1 MLRSRRFLFVIV
13 LTGLLGIPVFA
24 QTDTATAANT
34 SEQTLASNSSQPAPN
49 LHIFN
54 VCDFG
59 AVGDGKTKDTAAISK
74 AIHAA
79 NQSEGGEVVF
89 PPGTY
94 VTGTFEML
102 SNVTLDLQ
110 VGAVLLGSPDVA
122 DYGDISDFGFDHNYG
137 VSSSGEGNKV
147 GMIVGRGVENVAII
161 GQGVI
166 DGNSSA
172 FFDFNTPHVGRDFDA
187 SFTRNPK
194 AFAAANENTSN
205 GPVEVKAAGRP
216 GTMIICSHCKHVV
229 IRDITF
235 KDSPN
240 WTFHLRS
247 TEDAIVS
254 GLRVDADLRI
264 PNNDGMDCMRCCNVH
279 VSDCN
284 MSAGDDD
291 FAFVSSGDVSV
302 ANCTLISNSS
312 GIRLEDTRDSTFSN
326 LVIHANRGL
335 GIYDRGDGNTA
346 NVLFSNL
353 VIESHLVTGHWWG
366 KGEPILIAS
375 AGKAEGG
382 GVHDVRFTNI
392 AAQGQSGIVLWGTH
406 ADAIRSIRF
415 DGMKLVIQAPSPELA
430 DAIGG
435 NFDVRWVAK
444 NFSEAVYKH
453 DIAAVFG
460 HNISDLQMNN
470 VEVGWGEN
478 LPSYFTL
485 AIELEDFHGL
495 SISGFSGR
503 QAFADSSAAVIEL
516 RRGAGVSIL
525 GSKVTAGAGT
535 FVSSP
540 GVSGW
545 GCLWGMIFL
554 RHGGCSRLVGV
565 VFLCRG
571 IGGRLCE
578 PRRQNSARIIDIRN
592 AREYG

>member
-1 MLRSRRFLFVIV
+1 MLRSRRFLLVIV
-13 LTGLLGIPVFA
+13 LTGLLGIPAFA
-24 QTDTATAANT
+24 QTDAAPATST
-34 SEQTLASNSSQPAPN
+34 SENPLPSNSSQPATN

-54 VCDFG
+54 VRDFG
-59 AVGDGKTKDTAAISK
+59 AMGDGKTKDTGAITK

-79 NQSEGGEVVF
+79 NQSGGGEVVV
-89 PPGTY
+89 PPGIY
-94 VTGTFEML
+94 VAGTFELL
-102 SNVTLDLQ
+102 SNVTLDVQ
-110 VGAVLLGSPDVA
+110 AGAVLLGSPDVG

-147 GMIVGRGVENVAII
+147 GMIVGRGVSNVAII

-187 SFTRNPK
+187 SFTRNPQ
-194 AFAAANENTSN
+194 AFAAANEDTTN
-205 GPVEVKAAGRP
+205 GPVELKAAGRP
-216 GTMIICSHCKHVV
+216 GTMIVCSHCKHVV

-240 WTFHLRS
+240 WTFHLQS

-264 PNNDGMDCMRCCNVH
+264 PNNDGMDCMRCRNVH

-291 FAFVSSGDVSV
+291 FAFVGSDAVSV

-382 GVHDVRFTNI
+382 GVHDVRFTDI
-392 AAQGQSGIVLWGTH
+392 AARGQSGIVLWGTH
-406 ADAIRSIRF
+406 ADAIRGIRF

-430 DAIGG
+430 DEIGG
-435 NFDVRWVAK
+435 NFDLRWVAK

-460 HNISDLQMNN
+460 HNVSDLQIQDL
-470 VEVGWGEN
+470 EVSWGEN
-478 LPSYFTL
+478 LPSYFTH
-485 AIELEDFHGL
+485 AVELEDFQGL
-495 SISGFSGR
+495 SIIGFSGR
-503 QAFADSSAAVIEL
+503 QAFQDSSAAVIEL

-525 GSKVTAGAGT
+525 NSKAMAGAGT
-535 FVSSP
+535 FFASTAA
-540 GVSGW
+540 SG
-545 GCLWGMIFL
+545 LGMFVGNDL
-554 RHGGCSRLVGV
+554 FEARRVFQTSGGGFFMSGNRLPRVRGKSQRH
-565 VFLCRG
+565 
-571 IGGRLCE
+571 
-578 PRRQNSARIIDIRN
+578 N
-592 AREYG
+592 

>member
-1 MLRSRRFLFVIV
+1 MLRWSLLLIST
-13 LTGLLGIPVFA
+13 LTSLLAIGAIA
-24 QTDTATAANT
+24 Q
-34 SEQTLASNSSQPAPN
+34 SNSGPAIPSAEQIQATKVSPSGTE
-49 LHIFN
+49 LHTFN
-54 VCDFG
+54 VRDFG

-74 AIHAA
+74 AIQAA
-79 NQSEGGEVVF
+79 NQSGGGEVVF
-89 PPGTY
+89 PPRTY
-94 VTGTFEML
+94 VSGTFEML
-102 SNVTLDLQ
+102 SNVTLNLQ

-147 GMIVGRGVENVAII
+147 GMIVGRGVENIAII

-172 FFDFNTPHVGRDFDA
+172 FFDFNTPHNGKDYDA
-187 SFTRNPK
+187 KFTRNPA
-194 AFAAANENTSN
+194 AFTAAVENTSN

-216 GTMIICSHCKHVV
+216 GTMIICSHCRHVV

-240 WTFHLRS
+240 WTFHLQS
-247 TEDAIVS
+247 TEDAMVS

-264 PNNDGMDCMRCCNVH
+264 PNNDGMDCMRCRNVH
-279 VSDCN
+279 VLDCN

-291 FAFVSSGDVSV
+291 FAFVSSDNVSV
-302 ANCTLISNSS
+302 ANCTLTSNSS

-392 AAQGQSGIVLWGTH
+392 AARGQSGIVLWGTH
-406 ADAIRSIRF
+406 AAAIRGIRF
-415 DGMKLVIQAPSPELA
+415 DGMKLVVEAPSPELA

-435 NFDVRWVAK
+435 NFDLRWVAK
-444 NFSEAVYKH
+444 NFTEAVYKH

-460 HNISDLQMNN
+460 HNVSDLQMRD
-470 VEVGWGEN
+470 VEIVWGEN
-478 LPSYFTL
+478 LPSYFTH

-503 QAFADSSAAVIEL
+503 QAFADSSAAVLEL

-525 GSKVTAGAGT
+525 GSKATAGAGT
-535 FVSSP
+535 FFSSTR
-540 GVSGW
+540 VSG
-545 GCLWGMIFL
+545 LGMFVGNDL
-554 RHGGCSRLVGV
+554 FEARRVFQTSGAEFFVSGNRPPRARRKSQRH
-565 VFLCRG
+565 
-571 IGGRLCE
+571 
-578 PRRQNSARIIDIRN
+578 N
-592 AREYG
+592 